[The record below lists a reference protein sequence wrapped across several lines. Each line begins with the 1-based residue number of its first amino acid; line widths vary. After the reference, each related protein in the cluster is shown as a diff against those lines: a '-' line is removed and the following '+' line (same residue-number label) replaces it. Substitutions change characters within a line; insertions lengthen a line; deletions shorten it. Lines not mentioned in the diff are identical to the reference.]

1 MSKRERSRDI
11 IKHGYMKNFLEL
23 IVVISLAAYY
33 LYLLSLG
40 QLFSI
45 WILGLLLG
53 FWLILRP
60 AWVIIPGVRNLSKKL
75 GMTKYSADTI
85 ISFLVLLAEVS
96 IVIFLA
102 YFSNMYSFVE
112 FVTIS
117 YLYLLYAAS
126 LNILIL
132 GLLVAIKGGKF
143 LSIPDEVF
151 SRELEIIDWTV
162 MATLL
167 ISFLGFIKY
176 LKSGGYIVSDI
187 IMYLP
192 RFSLIILPMTY
203 ISYLKHLWEIKKDF
217 GTFGTIEPEIS
228 VVKHIIMIFLANVG
242 FIIGGLLLAYSSV
255 SLITYYSN
263 IYAFGDVT
271 LVISFFL
278 GLIIG
283 LREVIISQLLFAK
296 RGQPIGDI
304 GSLIGS
310 VIQLVM
316 VLIGILGIL
325 LPIPLSKY
333 IIYELI
339 TVGLGLWFLRM
350 AISDDKRLD
359 PYEGIMLFLLQA
371 FALLLSLEGF

>member
-102 YFSNMYSFVE
+102 YFSNMYSSVE

-117 YLYLLYAAS
+117 YLYLLYAAN

-151 SRELEIIDWTV
+151 SREL
-162 MATLL
+162 
-167 ISFLGFIKY
+167 
-176 LKSGGYIVSDI
+176 
-187 IMYLP
+187 
-192 RFSLIILPMTY
+192 
-203 ISYLKHLWEIKKDF
+203 
-217 GTFGTIEPEIS
+217 
-228 VVKHIIMIFLANVG
+228 
-242 FIIGGLLLAYSSV
+242 
-255 SLITYYSN
+255 
-263 IYAFGDVT
+263 
-271 LVISFFL
+271 
-278 GLIIG
+278 
-283 LREVIISQLLFAK
+283 
-296 RGQPIGDI
+296 
-304 GSLIGS
+304 
-310 VIQLVM
+310 
-316 VLIGILGIL
+316 
-325 LPIPLSKY
+325 
-333 IIYELI
+333 
-339 TVGLGLWFLRM
+339 
-350 AISDDKRLD
+350 
-359 PYEGIMLFLLQA
+359 
-371 FALLLSLEGF
+371 

>member
-1 MSKRERSRDI
+1 
-11 IKHGYMKNFLEL
+11 
-23 IVVISLAAYY
+23 
-33 LYLLSLG
+33 
-40 QLFSI
+40 
-45 WILGLLLG
+45 
-53 FWLILRP
+53 
-60 AWVIIPGVRNLSKKL
+60 
-75 GMTKYSADTI
+75 
-85 ISFLVLLAEVS
+85 
-96 IVIFLA
+96 
-102 YFSNMYSFVE
+102 
-112 FVTIS
+112 
-117 YLYLLYAAS
+117 
-126 LNILIL
+126 
-132 GLLVAIKGGKF
+132 
-143 LSIPDEVF
+143 
-151 SRELEIIDWTV
+151 
-162 MATLL
+162 
-167 ISFLGFIKY
+167 
-176 LKSGGYIVSDI
+176 
-187 IMYLP
+187 
-192 RFSLIILPMTY
+192 
-203 ISYLKHLWEIKKDF
+203 
-217 GTFGTIEPEIS
+217 
-228 VVKHIIMIFLANVG
+228 MIFLANVG